1 MRCLRFSN
9 SLSVTPDCMD
19 LPENH
24 PTEEN
29 EHDATE
35 SQREKSRDSLFLSA
49 DVIFDD
55 SQRQYTVRVRNV
67 SAGGMMID
75 VTAPREKGLGVTA
88 RLKNIGEVRGKVV
101 WSTAN
106 RIGITFDHEIDPNLA
121 RYKAEAAPVPGYKR
135 AYVGSRR
142 PGLAIR

>member
-1 MRCLRFSN
+1 
-9 SLSVTPDCMD
+9 MD
-19 LPENH
+19 LPETH
-24 PTEEN
+24 QTDDN
-29 EHDATE
+29 EHEATE

-55 SQRQYTVRVRNV
+55 SPKQHSVRVRNI

-88 RLKNIGEVRGKVV
+88 RLKNIGDVRGKVV
-101 WSTAN
+101 WSTEK
-106 RIGITFDHEIDPNLA
+106 RIGVTFDQEIDPNLA
-121 RYKAEAAPVPGYKR
+121 RHKATAAPVPGYKR
-135 AYVGSRR
+135 PYVGSRR

>member
-1 MRCLRFSN
+1 
-9 SLSVTPDCMD
+9 MD
-19 LPENH
+19 LPETLQNDD
-24 PTEEN
+24 N
-29 EHDATE
+29 EHEATA

-55 SQRQYTVRVRNV
+55 SPRQYTVHVRNV

-101 WSTAN
+101 WSTAS
-106 RIGITFDHEIDPNLA
+106 RIGITFDQEIDPNLA
-121 RYKAEAAPVPGYKR
+121 RHKATAAPVPGYKR
-135 AYVGSRR
+135 PYIESRR